1 MSAWTLVHEGFDPEE
16 EGLREALRTLGNGYF
31 ATRGAAAEARADGVR
46 YPGTYV
52 AGCYN
57 RLVSRVA
64 GRDVENEDLVNA
76 PDWRFLTFHAPGAPW
91 LTGGDPR
98 LAEQRTEL
106 DMLRGL
112 LTRTFLVVEDD
123 GRETQVRQ
131 RTLVSMADPHLAAVE
146 TTFLARNWSG
156 ALTIRSGL
164 DGSVANDGVA
174 RYREL
179 DGHHLR
185 VHRTGGTDPNLI
197 WLLARTSASDITL
210 ALAART
216 RVTRGP
222 APVSGRVDAH
232 DDLVT
237 ADLDVELAPGTEA
250 IVTRT
255 VALHTSRDTAVS
267 DPLTAARE
275 RADSAPDFDQLRTE
289 HALAWRHLWN
299 RCSVDVGDEDDQRV
313 LNLHLFHLLQ
323 VLSPHVVD
331 LDTGVPARGLHGE
344 AYRGHVF
351 WDEVFVFPFLDL
363 HFPET
368 ARAVLRHRWRRL
380 PKARAAAREA
390 GLRGALFPWQ
400 SGSDGRE
407 ETQRTHLNPMS
418 GRWLPDH
425 SHLQRHV
432 NAAIAY
438 NVWQHHQVTGDL
450 GFLADFG
457 AELLLETARALA
469 DLAVYDPDLGRH
481 VIRGV
486 MGPDEYHQG
495 YPDRAEPGLD
505 DNAYTN
511 VMTAWVLLRALDALE
526 VLPQARRRELVA
538 QIGLDEDEVERFAVL
553 TRTLRIPFH
562 DGVIS
567 QFAGYEDLRELDWA
581 GLRAEY
587 GDIRRLDRVLE
598 SRGDT
603 CDRYKAGKQAD
614 VLMLFYLLSADELGD
629 ILTRLGYPVDPELIP
644 RTVAYYLERT
654 SHGSTLSSVVHSWVL
669 ARTDREHSW
678 QFFREA
684 LRSDIDDSQGGTTA
698 EGVHLGAMAG
708 TVDLLTRCYTG
719 LSTCD
724 RVLELS
730 PLLPEEIS
738 ELTFD
743 LRYRGHWGVR
753 LRVLRDRVEVTVP
766 PSDLPPLVVR
776 VKSRTATVVPGTTCS
791 LPIR

>member
-16 EGLREALRTLGNGYF
+16 EGRREALRTLGNGYF
-31 ATRGAAAEARADGVR
+31 ATRGAAPEARADGVH

-52 AGCYN
+52 TGCYN
-57 RLVSRVA
+57 RLVSRVD
-64 GRDVENEDLVNA
+64 GRAVENEDLVNA
-76 PDWRFLTFHAPGAPW
+76 PDWLSLTFHLPSSPW
-91 LTGGDPR
+91 LVGGDPR
-98 LAEQRTEL
+98 VRDQRTEL

-112 LTRTFLVVEDD
+112 LTRTFVVTEDD
-123 GRETQVRQ
+123 GRSTRVCQ
-131 RTLVSMADPHLAAVE
+131 RSLVSMADPHLAAIE
-146 TTFLARNWSG
+146 TTFLPRNWSG
-156 ALTIRSGL
+156 TLTVRSGL
-164 DGSVANDGVA
+164 DARVTNDGVA
-174 RYREL
+174 RYRQL

-185 VHRTGGTDPNLI
+185 AHGSGGATPDLT
-197 WLLARTSASDITL
+197 WLLVRTSASDITL
-210 ALAART
+210 AMAART
-216 RVTRGP
+216 RVAQGP
-222 APVSGRVDAH
+222 APASGRVETH

-237 ADLDVELAPGTEA
+237 ADLGIELTRGAG
-250 IVTRT
+250 VTVTTT

-267 DPLTAARE
+267 DPLTATRE
-275 RADSAPDFDQLRTE
+275 RVGSAPGFEQLRTE

-323 VLSPHVVD
+323 VLSPHIVD
-331 LDTGVPARGLHGE
+331 LDAGAPARGLHGE

-351 WDEVFVFPFLDL
+351 WDEVFVFPLLDL

-368 ARAVLRHRWRRL
+368 ARALLRHRWRRL
-380 PKARAAAREA
+380 PKARAAAREE

-407 ETQRTHLNPMS
+407 ETQRAHLNPMS

-432 NAAIAY
+432 NVAIAY
-438 NVWQHHQVTGDL
+438 NVWQHHQVTGDP

-469 DLAVYDPDLGRH
+469 DLAVYDPELGRH

-495 YPDRAEPGLD
+495 YPDRADPGLD

-526 VLPQARRRELVA
+526 ALPRARRRELVA
-538 QIGLDEDEVERFAVL
+538 EIGLDEEEVERFTVL
-553 TRTLRIPFH
+553 TRTLRVPFH

-567 QFAGYEDLRELDWA
+567 QFAGYEDLAELDWA

-587 GDIRRLDRVLE
+587 GDIRRLDRILE
-598 SRGDT
+598 SRGDN
-603 CDRYKAGKQAD
+603 CDRYKAAKQAD
-614 VLMLFYLLSADELGD
+614 VLMLFYLLSAEELGD
-629 ILTRLGYPVDPELIP
+629 ILRRLGYPVDPELIP

-678 QFFREA
+678 RFLREA
-684 LRSDIDDSQGGTTA
+684 LRSDIDDTQNGTTA

-724 RVLELS
+724 CVLDLS
-730 PLLPEEIS
+730 PMLPEEIS
-738 ELTFD
+738 ELSFD

-753 LRVLRDRVEVTVP
+753 LRVLRDRVEVAVP
-766 PSDLPPLVVR
+766 PSSLPPLEVR
-776 VKSRTATVVPGTTCS
+776 VKSRTATVYPGTSCS